1 MEQQTFSSLF
11 KDLISR
17 LYDRVAIETHP
28 LAPFFPV
35 PEAAFT
41 RRAEVIQ
48 QLILDEI
55 EQLRPEGKEILV
67 QSPEWRPYLILRQ
80 RYI

>member
-1 MEQQTFSSLF
+1 MERETFTSLF

-28 LAPFFPV
+28 LATYFPV
-35 PEAAFT
+35 AEDASN

-48 QLILDEI
+48 QLRSEPR
-55 EQLRPEGKEILV
+55 QPASAGSRLRAIGATSGQC
-67 QSPEWRPYLILRQ
+67 QS
-80 RYI
+80 